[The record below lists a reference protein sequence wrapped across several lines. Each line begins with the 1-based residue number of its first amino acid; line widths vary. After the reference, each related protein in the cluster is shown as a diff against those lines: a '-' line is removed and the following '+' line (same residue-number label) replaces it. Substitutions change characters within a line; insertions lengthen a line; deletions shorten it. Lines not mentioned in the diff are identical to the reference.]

1 MKTPSKGAKSVV
13 KVAAKK
19 AAPVEAA
26 AKTVV
31 EHKEAPPAEDD
42 KHTQRIIDV
51 RKIMRERDRCRLET
65 EDFIK
70 SDILR
75 ERLKDL
81 GVDVIDQKNGPSG
94 WKFIDG
100 SSNRLK
106 AGTSVPDD
114 AIRKRKA
121 IEAEEIT
128 NSSSKSLKKNVGNQK
143 PEVLSSSKFSSNW
156 TLFNRQDGQNTHSLP
171 IQLLQRK
178 MSNFVIRHY

>member
-1 MKTPSKGAKSVV
+1 MKTPSKNVKAVV
-13 KVAAKK
+13 RVTAKK
-19 AAPVEAA
+19 SAPIEAV

-31 EHKEAPPAEDD
+31 ENKDAPPSEED

-65 EDFIK
+65 EDFVK

-75 ERLKDL
+75 ERLRDL

-128 NSSSKSLKKNVGNQK
+128 TSSAKSQKKNVGKEK
-143 PEVLSSSKFSSNW
+143 PEVLSSSKLSSL
-156 TLFNRQDGQNTHSLP
+156 TFYFR
-171 IQLLQRK
+171 
-178 MSNFVIRHY
+178 